1 MLMEKFKALL
11 VDDDPI
17 WLELLSRDLHDFCSI
32 QNANTFE
39 EAKSLLEANHF
50 DICFFD
56 LDLDLRSAGL
66 ELVKLARQKNIY
78 NVMISSHEDQ
88 QAIINAYQVGC
99 NDYLIKPA
107 NKKSINQI
115 FEKYINQRSQF
126 IVEDLISRHY
136 ITKDSNT
143 LAQLSLLKKITL
155 SDKSILITGESG
167 TGKMV
172 VARMIQE
179 ILKPEVFF
187 SINCASLNES
197 TLMSELFGHV
207 KGAFTGAN
215 ENKTGLFE
223 AANGGLLFLDEVHLL
238 SARAQQALLTFL
250 EDGIIKPVGSDKLKK
265 VNVRLIC
272 AAREYLPTLIEKG
285 EFRDDIYYR
294 LQSLQINLIP
304 LRFRRADIP
313 AQIQFFIKKKFTKAR
328 PLIITDSA
336 MMKLCEYEWN
346 NGNTRE
352 IEALVDSWYLNS
364 MGVIDTINLPIHIAG
379 TTQANIELTKAQ
391 IESLKLDGYEN
402 FLKHMGDLAKEYA
415 LENSSNLTSA
425 AKLLGVSK
433 GTLSKFNKQ
442 RQENGH

>member
-1 MLMEKFKALL
+1 MEKFKALL

-272 AAREYLPTLIEKG
+272 AAREYL
-285 EFRDDIYYR
+285 
-294 LQSLQINLIP
+294 S
-304 LRFRRADIP
+304 
-313 AQIQFFIKKKFTKAR
+313 
-328 PLIITDSA
+328 
-336 MMKLCEYEWN
+336 
-346 NGNTRE
+346 
-352 IEALVDSWYLNS
+352 
-364 MGVIDTINLPIHIAG
+364 
-379 TTQANIELTKAQ
+379 
-391 IESLKLDGYEN
+391 N
-402 FLKHMGDLAKEYA
+402 F
-415 LENSSNLTSA
+415 N
-425 AKLLGVSK
+425 
-433 GTLSKFNKQ
+433 
-442 RQENGH
+442 